1 MTEKRFIPIFDGID
15 KRVVGAKDN
24 GAIISFEDMFN
35 LLNELNE
42 ENTQLKQEKK
52 SKRKTRLVHQHII
65 KINYPYGTDVEDT
78 EYMIKHIKSVITRET
93 GVEPTI
99 EEYLL

>member
-1 MTEKRFIPIFDGID
+1 MTGKRFIPIFDGID

-24 GAIISFEDMFN
+24 GVIISFEDMFN
-35 LLNELNE
+35 LLNKLHE

-52 SKRKTRLVHQHII
+52 NKRKTKYIHQHVMRIT
-65 KINYPYGTDVEDT
+65 YPYATDVQDT
-78 EYMIKHIKSVITRET
+78 EQMIKHIRSVIKKET
-93 GVEPTI
+93 GVEPTV